1 MSAESEMHYMLKSK
15 TTLRF
20 KHLPYIIFL
29 ISLLISFFISNYLV
43 KTSIYSENQTVI
55 QGRVLD
61 YKASSDKI
69 TMTILTKKDS
79 REENIIANI
88 YNSSSNTTF
97 KDNKLLNS
105 TTDSIKIGDSI
116 TLKGSLKEPL
126 NNTIPNTFNYKK
138 YLYYKKIYYLFT
150 VKEIV
155 EIKPSSHLFYKLQ
168 NWVYERCEKIDNKG
182 YLTMLIYGKKSIDQ
196 DTYSSLQD
204 LGVVHLFAI
213 SGLHIGIFSL
223 SLEKVLKKLK
233 IKSFFRTII
242 IIIFLSL
249 YAALIGFP
257 ASVLRALTM
266 YILLKFS
273 KFLKTQG
280 KVELQTYEV
289 LLLSVSFLLLINP
302 YLLYDTGFLYS
313 SLCTF
318 GLIYYNDK
326 TKNYFLK
333 SLKTTYIASLWSL
346 PVTIS
351 LNYFYNL
358 LSPFFNIFYVPFIS
372 YLFYPICL
380 LTFVFPVLSPL
391 LKILIFMLE
400 SLTAFFN
407 CFSKNIIL
415 PKMPIIIIII
425 YYLNIFLLS
434 KYKKIYFHILNL
446 VILITYPW
454 QYNFTKSL
462 SVYYLDVLQGDANIL
477 ISPKNMEVTMID
489 TGGITTDENY
499 YTAKNI
505 IKFFHSINIKK
516 IDNLIISHGDFDHIG
531 NAFYLVNNIKVEKVI
546 FNNNEFNELETNL
559 IKILQDKKIEFQKGD
574 SNLQGEYFTWQFL
587 NTRLY
592 DNENDNSLVTYLKYQ
607 DYAFLFMGD
616 ASKLKEEDIIKKYKL
631 TKIDF
636 LKVGHHGS
644 KTSSSK
650 EFISKINPKYSIIS
664 VGRNNKYG
672 HPNKETLKVLEYS
685 YIYRTDQNG
694 SIMLKIKDNKLEI
707 ETYNP

>member
-105 TTDSIKIGDSI
+105 TADSIKIGDSI

-155 EIKPSSHLFYKLQ
+155 DIKPSSHLFHKLQ

-333 SLKTTYIASLWSL
+333 SLKTTYIASIWSL

-351 LNYFYNL
+351 LNYSYNL

-380 LTFVFPVLSPL
+380 LTFVFPILSPL

-434 KYKKIYFHILNL
+434 KYKKIYFYILNL

-462 SVYYLDVLQGDANIL
+462 SVYYLDVSQGDASII

-489 TGGITTDENY
+489 TGGLTTDENY

-505 IKFFHSINIKK
+505 IKFLHSINIKK

-559 IKILQDKKIEFQKGD
+559 IKILQDKKIEFQKRD
-574 SNLQGEYFTWQFL
+574 SNLQGQYFTWQFL

-607 DYAFLFMGD
+607 DYTFLFMGD
-616 ASKLKEEDIIKKYKL
+616 ASILKEEDVIKKYKL

-644 KTSSSK
+644 KTSSGK
-650 EFISKINPKYSIIS
+650 EFINKINPKYSIIS

-672 HPNKETLKVLEYS
+672 HPNKETLESLENS
-685 YIYRTDQNG
+685 QIYRTDTMG
-694 SIMLKIKDNKLEI
+694 TIKIKINKNNV
-707 ETYNP
+707 TFKNYSP

>member
-446 VILITYPW
+446 VIFITYPW
-454 QYNFTKSL
+454 QYNFSKSL
-462 SVYYLDVLQGDANIL
+462 SVYYLDVSQGDASIL

-489 TGGITTDENY
+489 TGGLTTDENY

-505 IKFFHSINIKK
+505 IKFLYSINIKK

-574 SNLQGEYFTWQFL
+574 SNLQGQYFTWQFL

-607 DYAFLFMGD
+607 DYTFLFMGD
-616 ASKLKEEDIIKKYKL
+616 ASKLKEEDVIKKYKL

-644 KTSSSK
+644 KTSSGK
-650 EFISKINPKYSIIS
+650 EFINFVTPQYAVIS
-664 VGRNNKYG
+664 VGRKNKYG
-672 HPNKETLKVLEYS
+672 HPNKETLESLENS
-685 YIYRTDQNG
+685 QIYRTDTMG
-694 SIMLKIKDNKLEI
+694 TIKIKINKNNV
-707 ETYNP
+707 TFKNYSP

>member
-1 MSAESEMHYMLKSK
+1 MQKSK

-20 KHLPYIIFL
+20 KRL
-29 ISLLISFFISNYLV
+29 IYLLLIFSLGLSFYKNNFLAKKSSYSGNEAIIKGTVIDYK
-43 KTSIYSENQTVI
+43 KTS
-55 QGRVLD
+55 
-61 YKASSDKI
+61 DKF
-69 TMTILTKKDS
+69 TMTILTINNGKK
-79 REENIIANI
+79 EKIIANI
-88 YNSSSNTTF
+88 YNFEDSAIL
-97 KDNKLLNS
+97 KNKNS
-105 TTDSIKIGDSI
+105 ASDVSTLIKIGDSI

-138 YLYYKKIYYLFT
+138 YLYYKEIYYLFT

-155 EIKPSSHLFYKLQ
+155 KLEPSSNILYKLQ
-168 NWVYERCEKIDNKG
+168 NLVYERCMKIDNKG
-182 YLTMLIYGKKSIDQ
+182 YLTMLIYGKKAIDA
-196 DTYSSLQD
+196 DIYSALQD

-213 SGLHIGIFSL
+213 SGLHISIFTL
-223 SLEKVLKKLK
+223 VMEKILKKLPLK
-233 IKSFFRTII
+233 NYLRTII
-242 IIIFLSL
+242 VVAFLSF
-249 YAALIGFP
+249 YAALISFP

-266 YILLKFS
+266 YILLKIAEIIQN
-273 KFLKTQG
+273 KLQIELK
-280 KVELQTYEV
+280 TYEV
-289 LLLSVSFLLLINP
+289 LLLSIAILLLINS
-302 YLLYDTGFLYS
+302 YLMYDIGFLYS

-333 SLKTTYIASLWSL
+333 SLKTSYIASLWSL
-346 PVTIS
+346 PISIS
-351 LNYFYNL
+351 LNYSYNL
-358 LSPFFNIFYVPFIS
+358 LSPVFNIFYVPFIS
-372 YLFYPICL
+372 FIFYPVCL
-380 LTFVFPVLSPL
+380 LTFIFPSFGPILRLLIVILENLST
-391 LKILIFMLE
+391 FFTRF
-400 SLTAFFN
+400 SL
-407 CFSKNIIL
+407 NIIL
-415 PKMPIIIIII
+415 PKMSISIIII

-434 KYKKIYFHILNL
+434 KYKKTYFHLLN
-446 VILITYPW
+446 ILILLIYPW
-454 QYNFTKSL
+454 QYNLNKNL
-462 SVYYLDVLQGDANIL
+462 MVYYLDVLQGDASIL
-477 ISPKNMEVTMID
+477 ISPRKKEVTMID
-489 TGGITTDENY
+489 TGGLTNDENY

-505 IKFFHSINIKK
+505 IKFLHSINIKK

-607 DYAFLFMGD
+607 DYTFLFMGD
-616 ASKLKEEDIIKKYKL
+616 ASILKEEDVIKKYKL

-644 KTSSSK
+644 RTSSSK
-650 EFISKINPKYSIIS
+650 EFISKINPQYSIIS

-672 HPNKETLKVLEYS
+672 HPNKKVLNNLDNS
-685 YIYRTDQNG
+685 KIYRTDQNG

-707 ETYNP
+707 ETYSP